1 MGWEQHRYAIERAR
15 DMRQKTADAIND
27 HCAECKQQEAF
38 FYEGR
43 CLCPDGKP
51 IFAGVTLQ
59 GEANS
64 SDAELLGDVADFLKS
79 LDGSKPTMARSEEF
93 VADWNQAI
101 GQISNFC
108 AKWDLPKPDMLFH
121 PLWQQNMSRVAGMRI
136 GAPLIYAGVRVRFGS
151 YVSMDVLH
159 PS

>member
-15 DMRQKTADAIND
+15 DMR
-27 HCAECKQQEAF
+27 KQQAHHA
-38 FYEGR
+38 
-43 CLCPDGKP
+43 
-51 IFAGVTLQ
+51 I
-59 GEANS
+59 EANQGVS
-64 SDAELLGDVADFLKS
+64 LQSEAAGGDAELLDAVADFLLS
-79 LDGSKPTMARSEEF
+79 LDGSKPTMARGEEF

-108 AKWDLPKPDMLFH
+108 AKWDLPKPDILFH
-121 PLWQQNMSRVAGMRI
+121 PLWQQNMSRVAGMHI